1 MNYQEKYLKYKNKYL
16 TLKNKIGGAANTNQ
30 IEYQYNEFQK
40 KILYEIEDDREI
52 KAIAFIKKKTPN
64 IDIDELL
71 SELKDK
77 ILEYKEYKFYIPEVY
92 NFLIEKL
99 FIIDYL
105 ENFNNSIN
113 FLVDNEFYD
122 IKTIFNNEIITLFDL
137 GGNQF
142 DITITPEITTLKRLF
157 ILLKNKY
164 PILADSTFN
173 ITFNGKIIN
182 NFFKFLNLIH
192 KSNIMDKYMID
203 YQAIGDT
210 NEYTESITEISKLM
224 RLHNYMSPSNYEE
237 PFSQSEL
244 AKIYEI
250 HHYADLDDI
259 SKRFHMKYAL
269 GHYDKWIKLNYTS
282 PIIKKDVYSE
292 DESSE
297 DESGEDEYSED
308 EYSKDFKDE
317 YGTNK
322 PCKMCIICTGNF
334 MPEGINNCELIGQMH
349 EYYYQKS
356 MSGKCQICR
365 VDKYDYDNYE
375 KSCNWGKEKVQDL
388 CNSNWYIE

>member
-173 ITFNGKIIN
+173 ITFKGKIIN

-192 KSNIMDKYMID
+192 KSNIKDEYMID

-210 NEYTESITEISKLM
+210 ESITKISKLA
-224 RLHNYMSPSNYEE
+224 RLHNYMETYNYDEV
-237 PFSQSEL
+237 FSQSEL
-244 AKIYEI
+244 VKIYEI
-250 HHYADLDDI
+250 HHYAYLDDI

-349 EYYYQKS
+349 EYYYQK
-356 MSGKCQICR
+356 
-365 VDKYDYDNYE
+365 KY
-375 KSCNWGKEKVQDL
+375 VR
-388 CNSNWYIE
+388 

>member
-173 ITFNGKIIN
+173 ITFKGKIIN

-192 KSNIMDKYMID
+192 KSNIKDEYMID

-210 NEYTESITEISKLM
+210 ESITKISKLA
-224 RLHNYMSPSNYEE
+224 RLHNYMETYNYDEV
-237 PFSQSEL
+237 FSQSEL
-244 AKIYEI
+244 VKIYEI
-250 HHYADLDDI
+250 HHYAYLDDI

-269 GHYDKWIKLNYTS
+269 GHYDEWIKLNYTS
-282 PIIKKDVYSE
+282 PIIK
-292 DESSE
+292 
-297 DESGEDEYSED
+297 DEYIFD
-308 EYSKDFKDE
+308 NFDMLF
-317 YGTNK
+317 
-322 PCKMCIICTGNF
+322 II
-334 MPEGINNCELIGQMH
+334 IQ
-349 EYYYQKS
+349 
-356 MSGKCQICR
+356 
-365 VDKYDYDNYE
+365 
-375 KSCNWGKEKVQDL
+375 
-388 CNSNWYIE
+388 